1 MNGKRAIALLA
12 AVMLVGCSACGS
24 GGDGGSPDGSDINPP
39 AERPPVA
46 AYDYEGVPTAAPYT
60 VCHVGGAATETFES
74 MFAAIRYAGE
84 NASSSDPMPV
94 KDANGLEI
102 FRRQGTSKCWC
113 YDGTNFVGTMEQ
125 KAALAWAEKHARSYV
140 YNGKGT
146 GFLYVGTTYPTEGR
160 PLSYEQ
166 GSSGYSY
173 LRTPAGKMS
182 SNNTW
187 QEYGYAY
194 ASGIVRLSEAVYRDA
209 DGSQWNAYVFFNIG
223 TVTENCDLGIG
234 LFGTAVGDPRY
245 EGMEGQ
251 WKVIHNCTH
260 ASHKNGEDEHGS
272 FHIWQEQT
280 VTTMTKDPG
289 TGVYG
294 GADDLFIEAIGGRD
308 TWTLRITNLATGE
321 RFGYTH
327 SHEGVNAGK
336 EGYYRINAV
345 VTMIA
350 AMGNPWDAR
359 CGGFLKNVVW
369 EDLKVARYRADE
381 TYPDVA
387 KEEFYPGLPTLDY
400 GYTQGADCAH
410 LTVGV
415 HAEDGVYKS
424 GAVYLKGSK
433 YLAFSSYYDGTHIED

>member
-1 MNGKRAIALLA
+1 
-12 AVMLVGCSACGS
+12 
-24 GGDGGSPDGSDINPP
+24 
-39 AERPPVA
+39 
-46 AYDYEGVPTAAPYT
+46 
-60 VCHVGGAATETFES
+60 
-74 MFAAIRYAGE
+74 
-84 NASSSDPMPV
+84 
-94 KDANGLEI
+94 
-102 FRRQGTSKCWC
+102 
-113 YDGTNFVGTMEQ
+113 
-125 KAALAWAEKHARSYV
+125 
-140 YNGKGT
+140 
-146 GFLYVGTTYPTEGR
+146 
-160 PLSYEQ
+160 
-166 GSSGYSY
+166 
-173 LRTPAGKMS
+173 
-182 SNNTW
+182 
-187 QEYGYAY
+187 
-194 ASGIVRLSEAVYRDA
+194 
-209 DGSQWNAYVFFNIG
+209 
-223 TVTENCDLGIG
+223 
-234 LFGTAVGDPRY
+234 
-245 EGMEGQ
+245 MEGQ

-280 VTTMTKDPG
+280 VTTMKKDPG

-321 RFGYTH
+321 KFGYTH

-381 TYPDVA
+381 TYPDAA

-424 GAVYLKGSK
+424 GAAYLKGSK